1 MRQEVLS
8 HTCRDILAGVP
19 FFASAD
25 PGFTN
30 DIAAKLKPEFYQPK
44 DCSSFAPGR
53 WHKSMAG
60 RS

>member
-30 DIAAKLKPEFYQPK
+30 DIAAKLKAEFYQPK
-44 DCSSFAPGR
+44 DGR
-53 WHKSMAG
+53 WHKSRAG